1 MNCIHDIS
9 YSFLS
14 IGDELIN
21 RLPPLNSLKCF
32 ESAARHGSFNKAA
45 KELSVTPSAI
55 SHQIKGL
62 ESFLGLEL
70 FRRTKRK
77 VILTEAGESYLK
89 PIKSIFEQLETATAE
104 LKSQQKSGSLRLAVA
119 PAFLTRWL
127 MPRMERF
134 QDRYPDIQ
142 IEISALTGLVDF
154 AANDIDM
161 AVYFGNGDWD
171 DVEAYYLRTA
181 RLAPVCHPRLI
192 KPEQPI
198 NKPEDMRFYPLL
210 HVTKRKDEW
219 HDWLQQHDL
228 DPSLFR
234 RGLMFSSGSLTAGAA
249 AQGLGIS
256 LTDPELIMPEMEAGT
271 LKVLFDEHL
280 ITNRS
285 FYLVYE
291 KRRSVTSAM
300 LAFKEW
306 IIEEMV
312 DNKTS

>member
-1 MNCIHDIS
+1 MHQ
-9 YSFLS
+9 SFLS
-14 IGDELIN
+14 IGDRLIN

-45 KELSVTPSAI
+45 QELSVTPSAI

-62 ESFLGLEL
+62 ESFLGIEL

-77 VILTEAGESYLK
+77 VVLTEAGEFYLG
-89 PIKSIFEQLETATAE
+89 PIRNIFEQLESATAE
-104 LKSQQKSGSLRLAVA
+104 LKSKQQIGSLRLSVP

-134 QDRYPDIQ
+134 QSRYPDIQ
-142 IEISALTGLVDF
+142 IEISSSMGVIDF
-154 AANDIDM
+154 EAGDIDM
-161 AVYFGNGDWD
+161 AVYFGNDDWQGVD
-171 DVEAYYLRTA
+171 THYLRPA
-181 RLAPVCHPRLI
+181 RLAPVCNPKLI
-192 KPEQPI
+192 KSEQPI
-198 NKPEDMRFYPLL
+198 EKPEDMRFYPLL

-228 DPSLFR
+228 DPKLFR

-256 LTDPELIMPEMEAGT
+256 LADPELVEPEIEAGT

-280 ITNRS
+280 ITDRS

-291 KRRSVTSAM
+291 RRRAVSPAM
-300 LAFKEW
+300 SAFKEW
-306 IIEEMV
+306 IIEEMAGSS
-312 DNKTS
+312 K

>member
-1 MNCIHDIS
+1 
-9 YSFLS
+9 
-14 IGDELIN
+14 
-21 RLPPLNSLKCF
+21 
-32 ESAARHGSFNKAA
+32 
-45 KELSVTPSAI
+45 LSVTPSAI

-89 PIKSIFEQLETATAE
+89 PIKSVFEQLEDATSE
-104 LKSQQKSGSLRLAVA
+104 LKSTQKTGSLRLAVA

-127 MPRMERF
+127 MPRMQRF

-142 IEISALTGLVDF
+142 IEISSSIGLIDF
-154 AANDIDM
+154 STNDVDM
-161 AVYFGNGDWD
+161 AVYFGSGDWD
-171 DVEAYYLRTA
+171 DVEAYYLRPA
-181 RLAPVCHPRLI
+181 RLAPVCNPKLI
-192 KPEQPI
+192 KADQPI
-198 NKPEDMRFYPLL
+198 NTPEDMRFYPLL

-228 DPSLFR
+228 DPKIFR

-256 LTDPELIMPEMEAGT
+256 LTDPELIMPEIESGA
-271 LKVLFDEHL
+271 LKVLFNQHL

-312 DNKTS
+312 GNKKT

>member
-1 MNCIHDIS
+1 M
-9 YSFLS
+9 
-14 IGDELIN
+14 
-21 RLPPLNSLKCF
+21 NSLRCF

-77 VILTEAGESYLK
+77 VVLTEAGESYLK
-89 PIKSIFEQLETATAE
+89 PIKSIFEQLENATSE
-104 LKSQQKSGSLRLAVA
+104 LKSKQKSGSLRLAVA

-134 QDRYPDIQ
+134 QQRYPDIE
-142 IEISALTGLVDF
+142 IEISSSTGLIDF
-154 AANDIDM
+154 STNDIDM
-161 AVYFGNGDWD
+161 AVYFGAGDWEG
-171 DVEAYYLRTA
+171 VEAHYLRPA
-181 RLAPVCHPRLI
+181 RLAPVCNPRLI
-192 KPEQPI
+192 KLEQPI

-228 DPSLFR
+228 DPKLFR

-256 LTDPELIMPEMEAGT
+256 LTDPELIMPEIEAGT
-271 LKVLFDEHL
+271 LKVLFNQHL

-300 LAFKEW
+300 SAFKEW
-306 IIEEMV
+306 IIEEMAG
-312 DNKTS
+312 NQHS

>member
-1 MNCIHDIS
+1 MV
-9 YSFLS
+9 SFANS
-14 IGDELIN
+14 FGDEIIN

-32 ESAARHGSFNKAA
+32 ESAARNGSFNKAA

-77 VILTEAGESYLK
+77 VILTEAGETYLK
-89 PIKSIFEQLETATAE
+89 PIKSIFEQLDNATSE
-104 LKSQQKSGSLRLAVA
+104 LKSKQKTGSLRLAVA

-134 QDRYPDIQ
+134 QERYPDIQ
-142 IEISALTGLVDF
+142 IEISSSGGLVDF
-154 AANDIDM
+154 SANDIDM
-161 AVYFGNGDWD
+161 AVYFGNGEWEG
-171 DVEAYYLRTA
+171 VETHYLRPA
-181 RLAPVCHPRLI
+181 RLAPVCNPRLI
-192 KPEQPI
+192 KADQPI
-198 NKPEDMRFYPLL
+198 NAPEDMRFYPLL

-228 DPSLFR
+228 DPTHFR
-234 RGLMFSSGSLTAGAA
+234 RGLMFSSGSLTAGAS
-249 AQGLGIS
+249 AQGLGIALS
-256 LTDPELIMPEMEAGT
+256 DPELVMPEIEAGT
-271 LKVLFDEHL
+271 LKVLFDQHL
-280 ITNRS
+280 ITNKS

-300 LAFKEW
+300 MAFKEW
-306 IIEEMV
+306 IIEEM
-312 DNKTS
+312 DGGKKNQ

>member
-1 MNCIHDIS
+1 M
-9 YSFLS
+9 FLS
-14 IGDELIN
+14 IGDRLIN

-45 KELSVTPSAI
+45 EELFVTPSAI

-62 ESFLGLEL
+62 EAFLGLEL

-77 VILTEAGESYLK
+77 VVLTEAGESYIK
-89 PIKSIFEQLETATAE
+89 PIKSIFEQLDNATSE
-104 LKSQQKSGSLRLAVA
+104 LKSKQEAGSLKLAVA

-127 MPRMERF
+127 MPRMQSF
-134 QDRYPDIQ
+134 QTRYPEIQ
-142 IEISALTGLVDF
+142 IEISSLNGLVDF
-154 AANDIDM
+154 SANDIDM
-161 AVYFGNGDWD
+161 AVYFGEGEWD
-171 DVEAYYLRTA
+171 GVEAYYLRPA
-181 RLAPVCHPRLI
+181 RLAPVCHPDLI
-192 KPEQPI
+192 KANQPI
-198 NKPEDMRFYPLL
+198 NSPEDMRFYPLL

-219 HDWLQQHDL
+219 HDWLKQHEL
-228 DPSLFR
+228 NPTLFR

-249 AQGLGIS
+249 SQGLGIALS
-256 LTDPELIMPEMEAGT
+256 DPELVMPEIEAGT
-271 LKVLFDEHL
+271 LKVLFDQHL

-312 DNKTS
+312 GSK

>member
-1 MNCIHDIS
+1 
-9 YSFLS
+9 
-14 IGDELIN
+14 
-21 RLPPLNSLKCF
+21 LPPLNSLKCF

-89 PIKSIFEQLETATAE
+89 PIKSIFEQLENATSE
-104 LKSQQKSGSLRLAVA
+104 LKSKQKTGSLRLAVA

-142 IEISALTGLVDF
+142 IEISSSTGLVDF
-154 AANDIDM
+154 SANDIDM
-161 AVYFGNGDWD
+161 AVYFGNGDWE
-171 DVEAYYLRTA
+171 DVEAHYLRPA
-181 RLAPVCHPRLI
+181 RLSPVCNPRLI

-198 NKPEDMRFYPLL
+198 TKPEDMRFYPLL

-228 DPSLFR
+228 DPKLFR

-256 LTDPELIMPEMEAGT
+256 LTDPELVMPEIEAGT
-271 LKVLFDEHL
+271 LKVLFNEHL

-300 LAFKEW
+300 SAFKEW

-312 DNKTS
+312 GNKNT

>member
-1 MNCIHDIS
+1 M
-9 YSFLS
+9 
-14 IGDELIN
+14 N

-89 PIKSIFEQLETATAE
+89 PIKSIFEQLESATSE
-104 LKSQQKSGSLRLAVA
+104 LKSKQKTGSLRLAVA

-134 QDRYPDIQ
+134 QSRYPDIQ
-142 IEISALTGLVDF
+142 IEISASSGLIDF
-154 AANDIDM
+154 SANDIDM

-181 RLAPVCHPRLI
+181 KLAPVCNPRLI

-198 NKPEDMRFYPLL
+198 VTPEDMRFYPIL

-219 HDWLQQHDL
+219 HDWLQQQDL
-228 DPSLFR
+228 DPALFR

-271 LKVLFDEHL
+271 LKVLFDQHL

-291 KRRSVTSAM
+291 KRRALTSAM
-300 LAFKEW
+300 SAFKEW

-312 DNKTS
+312 DNKVT

>member
-1 MNCIHDIS
+1 M
-9 YSFLS
+9 
-14 IGDELIN
+14 
-21 RLPPLNSLKCF
+21 
-32 ESAARHGSFNKAA
+32 
-45 KELSVTPSAI
+45 TPSAI

-89 PIKSIFEQLETATAE
+89 PIKAIFEQLENATSE

-134 QDRYPDIQ
+134 QSRYPDIQ
-142 IEISALTGLVDF
+142 IEISSSIGLIDF
-154 AANDIDM
+154 SANDVDM
-161 AVYFGNGDWD
+161 AVYFGTGDWD
-171 DVEAYYLRTA
+171 DVEAYYLRPA
-181 RLAPVCHPRLI
+181 RIAPVCNPRLI
-192 KPEQPI
+192 KPDQPI
-198 NKPEDMRFYPLL
+198 NTPEDMRFYPLL

-219 HDWLQQHDL
+219 HDWLKQHDL
-228 DPSLFR
+228 DPTLFR
-234 RGLMFSSGSLTAGAA
+234 RGLMFSSGSLTAGGA
-249 AQGLGIS
+249 AQGLGIALS
-256 LTDPELIMPEMEAGT
+256 DPELVMPEIEAGT

-312 DNKTS
+312 GN

>member
-1 MNCIHDIS
+1 VPS
-9 YSFLS
+9 FTFLS

-89 PIKSIFEQLETATAE
+89 PIKSIFEQLESATSE
-104 LKSQQKSGSLRLAVA
+104 LKSKQKSGSLRLAVA

-134 QDRYPDIQ
+134 QERYPDIQ
-142 IEISALTGLVDF
+142 IEISSSTGLIDF
-154 AANDIDM
+154 SANDIDM
-161 AVYFGNGDWD
+161 AVYFGSGDWD
-171 DVEAYYLRTA
+171 DVEAYYLRPA
-181 RLAPVCHPRLI
+181 RLAPVCNPRLI

-198 NKPEDMRFYPLL
+198 VKPEDMRFYPLL

-228 DPSLFR
+228 DPKLFR

-256 LTDPELIMPEMEAGT
+256 LTDPELIMPEIEAGT
-271 LKVLFDEHL
+271 LKVLFDQHL

-300 LAFKEW
+300 SAFKEW

-312 DNKTS
+312 GNKNA

>member
-1 MNCIHDIS
+1 M
-9 YSFLS
+9 
-14 IGDELIN
+14 
-21 RLPPLNSLKCF
+21 PPLNSLKCF
-32 ESAARHGSFNKAA
+32 ESAARNGSFNKAA

-77 VILTEAGESYLK
+77 VILTEAGETYLK
-89 PIKSIFEQLETATAE
+89 PIKSIFEQLDNATSE
-104 LKSQQKSGSLRLAVA
+104 LKSKQKTGSLRLAVA

-134 QDRYPDIQ
+134 QERYPDIQ
-142 IEISALTGLVDF
+142 IEISSSGGLVDF
-154 AANDIDM
+154 SANDIDM
-161 AVYFGNGDWD
+161 AVYFGNGEWEG
-171 DVEAYYLRTA
+171 VEAHYLRPA
-181 RLAPVCHPRLI
+181 RLAPVCNPRLI
-192 KPEQPI
+192 KADQPI
-198 NKPEDMRFYPLL
+198 NTPEDMRFYPLL

-228 DPSLFR
+228 DPTRFR

-249 AQGLGIS
+249 AQGLGIALS
-256 LTDPELIMPEMEAGT
+256 DSELVMPEIEAGT
-271 LKVLFDEHL
+271 LKILFDQHL
-280 ITNRS
+280 ITNKS

-300 LAFKEW
+300 MAFKEW
-306 IIEEMV
+306 IIEEM
-312 DNKTS
+312 DGGKIIQ

>member
-1 MNCIHDIS
+1 M
-9 YSFLS
+9 
-14 IGDELIN
+14 N

-62 ESFLGLEL
+62 ESFLDLEL

-89 PIKSIFEQLETATAE
+89 PIKSIFEQLENATAE
-104 LKSQQKSGSLRLAVA
+104 LKSKQKSGSLRLAVA

-134 QDRYPDIQ
+134 QQQYPDIE
-142 IEISALTGLVDF
+142 IEISSSIGLIDF
-154 AANDIDM
+154 SAGDIDM
-161 AVYFGNGDWD
+161 AVYFGYGDWD
-171 DVEAYYLRTA
+171 DVESHFLTPAKLS
-181 RLAPVCHPRLI
+181 PVCNPKLI
-192 KPEQPI
+192 RPDQPI
-198 NKPEDMRFYPLL
+198 NTPEDMRFYPLL

-219 HDWLQQHDL
+219 HDWLKQNGL
-228 DPSLFR
+228 DPKVFR

-256 LTDPELIMPEMEAGT
+256 LSNVDLVMPEIAAGT
-271 LKVLFDEHL
+271 LKVLFDQPL
-280 ITNRS
+280 VTARS

-300 LAFKEW
+300 SAFKEW

-312 DNKTS
+312 GNNNT

>member
-1 MNCIHDIS
+1 M
-9 YSFLS
+9 
-14 IGDELIN
+14 
-21 RLPPLNSLKCF
+21 NSLKCF

-77 VILTEAGESYLK
+77 VVLTEAGESYLK
-89 PIKSIFEQLETATAE
+89 PIKSIFEQLENATSE
-104 LKSQQKSGSLRLAVA
+104 LKSKQKSGSLRLAVA

-134 QDRYPDIQ
+134 QQRYPDIE
-142 IEISALTGLVDF
+142 IEISSSTGLIDF
-154 AANDIDM
+154 SANDIDM
-161 AVYFGNGDWD
+161 AVYFGAGDWEG
-171 DVEAYYLRTA
+171 VEAHYLRPA
-181 RLAPVCHPRLI
+181 RLAPVCNPRLI

-228 DPSLFR
+228 DPKLFR

-256 LTDPELIMPEMEAGT
+256 LTDPELIMPEIEAGT
-271 LKVLFDEHL
+271 LKVLFNQHL

-300 LAFKEW
+300 SAFKEW
-306 IIEEMV
+306 IIEEMAG
-312 DNKTS
+312 NQHS

>member
-1 MNCIHDIS
+1 
-9 YSFLS
+9 
-14 IGDELIN
+14 
-21 RLPPLNSLKCF
+21 
-32 ESAARHGSFNKAA
+32 
-45 KELSVTPSAI
+45 LSVTPSAI

-89 PIKSIFEQLETATAE
+89 PIKSIFEQLENATSE
-104 LKSQQKSGSLRLAVA
+104 LKSQQKTGSLRLAVA

-127 MPRMERF
+127 MPRMQRF

-142 IEISALTGLVDF
+142 IEISSSTGLIDF
-154 AANDIDM
+154 SANDIDM
-161 AVYFGNGDWD
+161 AVYFGSGDWE
-171 DVEAYYLRTA
+171 DVETYYLRPA
-181 RLAPVCHPRLI
+181 RLAPVCNPKLI
-192 KPEQPI
+192 KADQPI
-198 NKPEDMRFYPLL
+198 NTPEDMRFYPLL

-228 DPSLFR
+228 DPKLFR

-256 LTDPELIMPEMEAGT
+256 LTDPELIMPEIEAGS
-271 LKVLFDEHL
+271 LKVLFNQHL

-300 LAFKEW
+300 SAFKEW

-312 DNKTS
+312 GSKNT

>member
-1 MNCIHDIS
+1 M
-9 YSFLS
+9 
-14 IGDELIN
+14 N

-77 VILTEAGESYLK
+77 VVLTEAGESYLK
-89 PIKSIFEQLETATAE
+89 PIKSIFEQLENATSE
-104 LKSQQKSGSLRLAVA
+104 LKSKQKSGSLRLAVA

-134 QDRYPDIQ
+134 QQRYPDIE
-142 IEISALTGLVDF
+142 IEISSSTGLIDF
-154 AANDIDM
+154 SANDIDM
-161 AVYFGNGDWD
+161 AVYFGAGDWEG
-171 DVEAYYLRTA
+171 VEAHYLRPA
-181 RLAPVCHPRLI
+181 RLAPVCNPRLI

-228 DPSLFR
+228 DPKLFR

-256 LTDPELIMPEMEAGT
+256 LTDPELIMPEIEAGT
-271 LKVLFDEHL
+271 LKVLFNQHL

-306 IIEEMV
+306 IIEEMAG
-312 DNKTS
+312 NQHS

>member
-1 MNCIHDIS
+1 M
-9 YSFLS
+9 
-14 IGDELIN
+14 N

-32 ESAARHGSFNKAA
+32 ESAARHSSFNKAA
-45 KELSVTPSAI
+45 NELSVTPSAI

-62 ESFLGLEL
+62 ESFLGIEL

-77 VILTEAGESYLK
+77 VILTEAGEAYLK
-89 PIKSIFEQLETATAE
+89 PIKSIFEQLDAATSE
-104 LKSQQKSGSLRLAVA
+104 LKSKQKVGSLRLAVA

-142 IEISALTGLVDF
+142 IEISSLTGLVDF
-154 AANDIDM
+154 AAGDIDM
-161 AVYFGNGDWD
+161 AVYFGSGDWEG
-171 DVEAYYLRTA
+171 VEAHYLRPA
-181 RLAPVCHPRLI
+181 RLAPVCNPRLI
-192 KPEQPI
+192 KPNQPI
-198 NKPEDMRFYPLL
+198 NKPEDMSFYPLL

-228 DPSLFR
+228 DPKVFR

-256 LTDPELIMPEMEAGT
+256 LSDPELVMPEIESGT
-271 LKVLFDEHL
+271 LKVLFDQHL
-280 ITNRS
+280 ITDRS

-291 KRRSVTSAM
+291 KRRSVTPAM

-306 IIEEMV
+306 IIEQMV
-312 DNKTS
+312 GSKES

>member
-1 MNCIHDIS
+1 
-9 YSFLS
+9 
-14 IGDELIN
+14 
-21 RLPPLNSLKCF
+21 
-32 ESAARHGSFNKAA
+32 
-45 KELSVTPSAI
+45 LSVTPSAI

-89 PIKSIFEQLETATAE
+89 PIKSIFEQLENATSE
-104 LKSQQKSGSLRLAVA
+104 LKSQQKTGSLRLAVA

-127 MPRMERF
+127 MPRMQRF

-142 IEISALTGLVDF
+142 IEISSSTGLIDF
-154 AANDIDM
+154 SANDIDM
-161 AVYFGNGDWD
+161 AVYFGSGDWE
-171 DVEAYYLRTA
+171 DVETYYLRPA
-181 RLAPVCHPRLI
+181 RLAPVCNPKLI
-192 KPEQPI
+192 KADQPI
-198 NKPEDMRFYPLL
+198 NTPEDMRFYPLL

-228 DPSLFR
+228 DPKLFR

-256 LTDPELIMPEMEAGT
+256 LTDPELIMPEIEAGS
-271 LKVLFDEHL
+271 LKVLFNQHL

-300 LAFKEW
+300 SAFKEW

-312 DNKTS
+312 GNKNT

>member
-1 MNCIHDIS
+1 M
-9 YSFLS
+9 
-14 IGDELIN
+14 N

-45 KELSVTPSAI
+45 QELSVTPSAI

-62 ESFLGLEL
+62 EGFLGIEL

-89 PIKSIFEQLETATAE
+89 PIKRIFEQLESATVD
-104 LKSQQKSGSLRLAVA
+104 LKSKQKIGSLKLAVA

-134 QDRYPDIQ
+134 QARYPDIQ
-142 IEISALTGLVDF
+142 IEISASTGLIDF
-154 AANDIDM
+154 SAGDIDM
-161 AVYFGNGDWD
+161 AVYFGNGDWS
-171 DVEAYYLRTA
+171 DVEAYYLSPA
-181 RLAPVCHPRLI
+181 KLFPVCNPKLI
-192 KPEQPI
+192 RPDQPI
-198 NKPEDMRFYPLL
+198 NEPEDMRFYPLL

-219 HDWLQQHDL
+219 HDWLLQNSL
-228 DPSLFR
+228 DPKVFR

-249 AQGLGIS
+249 AQGLGIA
-256 LTDPELIMPEMEAGT
+256 LANVDLVMPEIEAGT
-271 LKVLFDEHL
+271 LKVIFDQHL
-280 ITNRS
+280 VSTRS

-291 KRRSVTSAM
+291 KRSTVTPAM
-300 LAFKEW
+300 SAFKEW

-312 DNKTS
+312 GD

>member
-1 MNCIHDIS
+1 M
-9 YSFLS
+9 
-14 IGDELIN
+14 N
-21 RLPPLNSLKCF
+21 RLPPLNSLRCF

-89 PIKSIFEQLETATAE
+89 PIKSIFEQLEDATSE
-104 LKSQQKSGSLRLAVA
+104 LKSKQKSGSLRLAVA

-127 MPRMERF
+127 MPRMQSF

-142 IEISALTGLVDF
+142 IEISSSTGLIDF
-154 AANDIDM
+154 SANDIDM
-161 AVYFGNGDWD
+161 AVYFGNGDWE
-171 DVEAYYLRTA
+171 DVEAYYLRPA
-181 RLAPVCHPRLI
+181 RLAPVCNPKLI
-192 KPEQPI
+192 KADQPI
-198 NKPEDMRFYPLL
+198 NTPEDMRFYPLL

-228 DPSLFR
+228 DPKLFR

-256 LTDPELIMPEMEAGT
+256 LTDPELIMPEIEAGS
-271 LKVLFDEHL
+271 LKVLFNQHL

-300 LAFKEW
+300 SAFKEW

-312 DNKTS
+312 GNKNT

>member
-1 MNCIHDIS
+1 M
-9 YSFLS
+9 
-14 IGDELIN
+14 
-21 RLPPLNSLKCF
+21 PPLNSLRCF

-45 KELSVTPSAI
+45 KEMSVTPSAI

-89 PIKSIFEQLETATAE
+89 PIKAIFEQLEDATSE

-134 QDRYPDIQ
+134 QSRYPDIQ
-142 IEISALTGLVDF
+142 IEISSSIGLIDF
-154 AANDIDM
+154 SANDVDM
-161 AVYFGNGDWD
+161 AVYFGNGEWEGVD
-171 DVEAYYLRTA
+171 AYYLRPA
-181 RLAPVCHPRLI
+181 RLAPVCNPKLI
-192 KPEQPI
+192 KANQPI
-198 NKPEDMRFYPLL
+198 NTPEDMSFYPLL
-210 HVTKRKDEW
+210 HVSKRKDEW

-228 DPSLFR
+228 DPVRFR

-256 LTDPELIMPEMEAGT
+256 LSDPELVMPEIEAGT
-271 LKVLFDEHL
+271 LKVLFDQHL
-280 ITNRS
+280 ITNKS

-300 LAFKEW
+300 SAFKEW

-312 DNKTS
+312 GN